1 MTTNLIHKRSN
12 SYTSS
17 GSLKEEKWTIVDLD
31 HEIDLRNNNSIEH
44 KNRSRNNSFCSSITD
59 GSTHGLVL
67 NSNITN
73 LLFDDA
79 DNHDDDDV
87 LSSYYHTLPPIHPS
101 SNISATKL
109 NNQHK
114 INDSWSDDCISIYSS
129 LKGNEY
135 TFVEHII
142 LPKDTLEGLCLKY
155 KTSATRLRQVNRFS
169 GSSLVLAPKRLI
181 IPIKNTN
188 KEIKLQDT
196 TTMEYKIH
204 KVLSECSSVGI
215 KEIQA

>member
-1 MTTNLIHKRSN
+1 MTTNLINRSRNN
-12 SYTSS
+12 SYASS
-17 GSLKEEKWTIVDLD
+17 GSLKEKWTIVNVD
-31 HEIDLRNNNSIEH
+31 HEIDLHNNTSIEH

-73 LLFDDA
+73 LLFHAA
-79 DNHDDDDV
+79 DNEDDDDV
-87 LSSYYHTLPPIHPS
+87 LSSYYNTLPPIHPS
-101 SNISATKL
+101 SNITATEC
-109 NNQHK
+109 NNHHNS
-114 INDSWSDDCISIYSS
+114 NDSWSNDCISINSS
-129 LKGNEY
+129 LKGDEY

-188 KEIKLQDT
+188 KDIKLQDT
-196 TTMEYKIH
+196 TTTEYKIH
-204 KVLSECSSVGI
+204 KVLSECSSLGM